1 MSANVLGLGYDNV
14 IKVACDNDGTMRVD
28 KLEEEIIRSRA
39 NGFTPFCVIA
49 TAGTTVRGA
58 FDSIRSIAILC
69 GEENIWLHV
78 DAAWGGTCLFSAK
91 YRLLMDGVELA
102 DSVCWDAHK
111 MMGVPLICSA
121 FLVKRPEILRR
132 ICSHSESA
140 HYIFHNEYEDVDL
153 GRTSLQ
159 CGRRNDALKLFLAWR
174 EKGDAG
180 WARQVE
186 EYVDLAGFLEQLV
199 VDNSNLELMSSRQWS
214 NVCLR
219 YTALEID
226 HDIVNIELRD
236 RMMRN
241 GNFMISRSQIGNNII
256 LRPVVSNPNVTKE
269 SLILLVNEIV
279 SVGNDIIRGIPF

>member
-1 MSANVLGLGYDNV
+1 
-14 IKVACDNDGTMRVD
+14 
-28 KLEEEIIRSRA
+28 
-39 NGFTPFCVIA
+39 
-49 TAGTTVRGA
+49 
-58 FDSIRSIAILC
+58 
-69 GEENIWLHV
+69 
-78 DAAWGGTCLFSAK
+78 
-91 YRLLMDGVELA
+91 
-102 DSVCWDAHK
+102 
-111 MMGVPLICSA
+111 
-121 FLVKRPEILRR
+121 
-132 ICSHSESA
+132 
-140 HYIFHNEYEDVDL
+140 
-153 GRTSLQ
+153 
-159 CGRRNDALKLFLAWR
+159 LFLAWR